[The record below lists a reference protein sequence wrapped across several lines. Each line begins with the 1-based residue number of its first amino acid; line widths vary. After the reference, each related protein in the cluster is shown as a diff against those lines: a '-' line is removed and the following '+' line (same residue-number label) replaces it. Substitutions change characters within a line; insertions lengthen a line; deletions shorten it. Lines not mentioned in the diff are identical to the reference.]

1 MLTTLVICFLLL
13 LIGSIFLRM
22 VLDCTQDSREP
33 PAVDLSI
40 PFISPFF
47 RMCWTGFDYYRKNRR
62 FPIYTIRL
70 PGLRLYVVNSTSLIS
85 AVQHHPRTLSFSP
98 ILARVAGTL
107 IGATKPGCKVLG
119 DDDENGFIRRFHDFN
134 QSALSAGRGLE
145 AIRTRFWELVTL
157 SQSRQYTDSPGYP
170 GMYEWISHE
179 VMMATSEAMYGVQN
193 PFRDPGNRA
202 AWQQYQ
208 IGTTR
213 LTIGWLPSIIAN
225 QPLRAREALVQS
237 FEQYYSKRGFEADQ
251 ASSYMK
257 DQYLVFSR
265 SGLSDSD
272 IARTQAA
279 FSIAILGNTIPA
291 AFWLLYHI
299 YSNEIIL
306 QDCRKELYAALQ
318 KRSQENDDHRPML
331 DLSSLE
337 QSCPILASTFK
348 ETLRT
353 HSMGTSVTQVVQDQ
367 VINNQYLLKK
377 GSMVMIPAIIQH
389 SDPSVWGDDVNEF
402 NYRRFVR
409 QNTNDRKRSHNPVGF
424 RVFGGGWTLCP
435 GRHVAASVILGF
447 AACTILNFDM
457 KPRSGEWVMPT
468 VEKSHLGAAIAPP
481 DEDIDIEL
489 RCRRNDGRTA
499 V

>member
-1 MLTTLVICFLLL
+1 
-13 LIGSIFLRM
+13 M
-22 VLDCTQDSREP
+22 V
-33 PAVDLSI
+33 
-40 PFISPFF
+40 
-47 RMCWTGFDYYRKNRR
+47 
-62 FPIYTIRL
+62 
-70 PGLRLYVVNSTSLIS
+70 
-85 AVQHHPRTLSFSP
+85 
-98 ILARVAGTL
+98 
-107 IGATKPGCKVLG
+107 
-119 DDDENGFIRRFHDFN
+119 
-134 QSALSAGRGLE
+134 
-145 AIRTRFWELVTL
+145 
-157 SQSRQYTDSPGYP
+157 TD
-170 GMYEWISHE
+170 
-179 VMMATSEAMYGVQN
+179 N
-193 PFRDPGNRA
+193 PCCR
-202 AWQQYQ
+202 QYQ